1 VQERN
6 DVSFVTGNK
15 SMNLS
20 LDLQAKECRKK
31 ESIPDYQYRSHNAQ
45 NFLEYQIFS
54 LHLESMLACWDCTAL
69 KVWILDPRLGETKID
84 P

>member
-1 VQERN
+1 VISRRCYLWWRTTPFCPVLVGLVQERN

-31 ESIPDYQYRSHNAQ
+31 ESIPDH
-45 NFLEYQIFS
+45 
-54 LHLESMLACWDCTAL
+54 D
-69 KVWILDPRLGETKID
+69 
-84 P
+84 